1 MADIY
6 YKSGNSWLS
15 LANNPYNVG
24 TYVLTQ
30 NEVSP
35 AEKVGGT
42 WKKMTTNINLN
53 IENISNGLV
62 TFFNLSQNRSQ
73 VTGTISLSTS
83 KSINLASSEYELL
96 TGLPAPTT
104 SPQRIGRVQG
114 SDGLVTRSSTV
125 TLDSSGRVYI
135 EPNSSSSFKL
145 FTSSL
150 NIDYTAA
157 NPIPHIETINYIWLK
172 VA

>member
-6 YKSGNSWLS
+6 YKNGNSWLS
-15 LANNPYNVG
+15 LTNNPYNVG

-42 WKKMTTNINLN
+42 WKKMTANINLN
-53 IENISNGLV
+53 IKNISNGLV
-62 TFFNLSQNRSQ
+62 TSFNLSQNGSR
-73 VTGTISLSTS
+73 VTGTITFSTS
-83 KSINLASSEYELL
+83 KSFNLVSSEYELL
-96 TGLPAPTT
+96 TGLPVPMA
-104 SPQRIGRVQG
+104 SSQEIGLLQG
-114 SDGLVTRSSTV
+114 YNGSVSGPAIV
-125 TLDSSGRVYI
+125 TLDSSGRMYI

-150 NIDYTAA
+150 KIDYTAA

>member
-6 YKSGNSWLS
+6 YKSGKSWLS

-30 NEVSP
+30 NETSP

-42 WKKMTTNINLN
+42 WKKMTININLN

-62 TFFNLSQNRSQ
+62 TSFDLSQSGSQ
-73 VTGTISLSTS
+73 VTGTIRFSTS
-83 KSINLASSEYELL
+83 KSFNLVSSEYELL
-96 TGLPAPTT
+96 TGLPAPTA
-104 SPQRIGRVQG
+104 SFQEIGLVQG
-114 SDGLVTRSSTV
+114 SDGLVSRPAYV
-125 TLDSSGRVYI
+125 TLDSSGRMYI

-145 FTSSL
+145 FTSSI

>member
-6 YKSGNSWLS
+6 YKNGSSWLP

-53 IENISNGLV
+53 VENISNGLI
-62 TFFNLSQNRSQ
+62 TSFDFSQNGSQ
-73 VTGTISLSTS
+73 VTGTITFSTS
-83 KSINLASSEYELL
+83 KSFNLASSEYELL
-96 TGLPAPTT
+96 TGLPAPMAD
-104 SPQRIGRVQG
+104 SEEIGLLQG
-114 SDGLVTRSSTV
+114 SSGMVSRPAIV
-125 TLDSSGRVYI
+125 TLDSSGRMYI

-150 NIDYTAA
+150 DVNYTAA
-157 NPIPHIETINYIWLK
+157 NAIPHIETIDYIWLK